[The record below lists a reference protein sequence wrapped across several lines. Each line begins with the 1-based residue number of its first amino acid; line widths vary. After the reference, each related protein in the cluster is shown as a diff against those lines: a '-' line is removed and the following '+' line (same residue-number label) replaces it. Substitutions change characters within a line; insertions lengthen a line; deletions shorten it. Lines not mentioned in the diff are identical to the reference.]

1 LGLFVSYYKQF
12 KDVIGMS
19 LLPALKQLFNID
31 NKAVMDVL
39 YTYKNDLN
47 KVTNNYSSFT
57 GVIELLEKLKK
68 QGYLSAVAIGKSRQG
83 LKHN

>member
-1 LGLFVSYYKQF
+1 
-12 KDVIGMS
+12 MS